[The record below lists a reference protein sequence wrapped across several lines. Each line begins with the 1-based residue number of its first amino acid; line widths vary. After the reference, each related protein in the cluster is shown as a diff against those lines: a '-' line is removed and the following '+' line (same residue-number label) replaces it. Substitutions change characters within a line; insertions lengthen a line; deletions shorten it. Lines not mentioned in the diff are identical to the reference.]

1 MRKLPAILFALFLA
15 AIAGGIP
22 ADARDERYGGIAI
35 DTSRIAA
42 RGHSPL
48 AANIKPI
55 LAAHLRNELGPRI
68 GRGGAPLRV
77 RITKIR
83 LINHSGET
91 SNGGSLG
98 DWNDVLE
105 GEVFVPGR
113 GVVPINVV
121 LSANSGGAWYTT
133 GNEARRVD
141 ALLRAFAGWVARA
154 V

>member
-1 MRKLPAILFALFLA
+1 MRTLPAILFALVLA
-15 AIAGGIP
+15 LGGMP
-22 ADARDERYGGIAI
+22 AADARDGAYGGIAI

-42 RGHSPL
+42 RGHPPL
-48 AANIKPI
+48 AANIKPL

-83 LINHSGET
+83 LISNSGEG
-91 SNGGSLG
+91 SIGGSRG
-98 DWNDVLE
+98 DLNDVLE

-113 GVVPINVV
+113 GVVPIHVV